1 MLLDFR
7 DKNLDIKIMYRG
19 TDATHNFQYTLDNG
33 SVFLPSQYTVT
44 CEGRLA
50 YANETADF
58 AFPVAFAN
66 TDSGWVGTITFP
78 KTLVTTTIRE
88 DKIYYRVLA
97 ADNSGNTF
105 VINYGE
111 VWLK

>member
-7 DKNLDIKIMYRG
+7 DKNLDIKIMTRG
-19 TDATHNFQYTLDNG
+19 TDATHNFQYTLDDG
-33 SVFLPSQYTVT
+33 SVFLPSQYTIT

-50 YANETADF
+50 YMNEAADF
-58 AFPVAFAN
+58 TFPVSSVN
-66 TDSGWVGTITFP
+66 TDSGWVMTISFP

-88 DKIYYRVLA
+88 DKIFYRVLA
-97 ADNSGNTF
+97 ADTNGNTF